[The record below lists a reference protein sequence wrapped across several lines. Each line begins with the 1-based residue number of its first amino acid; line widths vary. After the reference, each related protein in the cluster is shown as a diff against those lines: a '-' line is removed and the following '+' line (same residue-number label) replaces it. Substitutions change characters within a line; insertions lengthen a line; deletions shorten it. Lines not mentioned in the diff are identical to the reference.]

1 MTKSSVVSLN
11 RSLEAIEAQT
21 ADIRL
26 ALMQRDIEMVC
37 GDSYEIEIIDDCIAI
52 YNVEVNSPFDPNYKF
67 GMLVRY
73 FDECWWSGIAL
84 FKTDDL
90 SASTSDKL
98 QSVSNDL
105 HQKGFKISLSSEHY
119 VYMDSVGIIEC
130 DDFSEFMP
138 KVFESI
144 NTNKDLLYKL
154 NVSLEKF
161 A

>member
-26 ALMQRDIEMVC
+26 ALMQRDIELACDDYWEV
-37 GDSYEIEIIDDCIAI
+37 EIIDDCIAI
-52 YNVEVNSPFDPNYKF
+52 YFEAYSKYHF
-67 GMLVRY
+67 GMLVGY

-90 SASTSDKL
+90 SASTSNKL
-98 QSVSNDL
+98 QSISNDL

-144 NTNKDLLYKL
+144 NANKDLLYKL

>member
-1 MTKSSVVSLN
+1 MTKSSVVSIN
-11 RSLEAIEAQT
+11 ESLEQIEELT
-21 ADIRL
+21 ANIRL

-52 YNVEVNSPFDPNYKF
+52 YFEAYSKYHF
-67 GMLVRY
+67 GILVGY

-98 QSVSNDL
+98 QSISNDL

-119 VYMDSVGIIEC
+119 VYMDSVVIIEC